1 MRGRLQSGR
10 STQYELTCGTWSAR
24 AKSEADRAAGGRAVA
39 WGSSLQDP
47 LPVTS
52 ERRCT
57 ADKDS
62 AIFMYI
68 IGVGAPGATHLEC
81 RTLMLVLRSFW
92 HSQPR
97 HVAPPSDGLPP

>member
-1 MRGRLQSGR
+1 MEKVAAASAAVEVAAAVSNVVSGR
-10 STQYELTCGTWSAR
+10 CGCGYGRGCGSAGC
-24 AKSEADRAAGGRAVA
+24 SGGGGWV
-39 WGSSLQDP
+39 
-47 LPVTS
+47 
-52 ERRCT
+52 
-57 ADKDS
+57 DKDS

-81 RTLMLVLRSFW
+81 RTLMLVMRSFW